1 MKKNYKSLL
10 SIALV
15 LLLVAVTALTFAYW
29 DQLTQEDNGSIN
41 VGQGKRVT
49 ITETLPV
56 DEDKRLV
63 PADVV
68 MGTND
73 VDSITVKYNVH
84 ITEFVGGYDLDITV
98 TPSHEL
104 LKPDVTL
111 GAFDE
116 NNVAEV
122 TIVFTLEMPN
132 SEAKYNEV
140 ANQALTYT
148 VVFDYNNN

>member
-29 DQLTQEDNGSIN
+29 DQLTQEDNISIN

-49 ITETLPV
+49 ITETLQV
-56 DEDKRLV
+56 DEDERLV
-63 PADVV
+63 PVGVV

-84 ITEFVGGYDLDITV
+84 ITEFVDGYDLDITV
-98 TPSHEL
+98 TPIHDL
-104 LKPDVTL
+104 LVPVVTL
-111 GAFDE
+111 GEFDE
-116 NNVAEV
+116 NNEAEV
-122 TIVFTLEMPN
+122 TITFTLEMPN
-132 SEAKYNEV
+132 NEAEYNAV
-140 ANQALTYT
+140 ANKTLTYT
-148 VVFDYNNN
+148 VKFDYNNN